1 MLPEYKDKI
10 QISNPSRAIAD
21 GVARYGTAEA
31 MSDIAE
37 KAEAASVVQT
47 RVGYDI
53 GIRFYHSVDD
63 ESGYISTY
71 IPAGTPIPFQ
81 AAYQNSTTLHE
92 DQRYSGF
99 SVYEANKAHPNSED
113 RLTVAAIL
121 VKNDYTEIM
130 KVSLD
135 HGRGVPK
142 GTRNESRL
150 CIDKLGVLTIEAHE
164 ADHPEKPIESTVELK
179 NLSIS

>member
-1 MLPEYKDKI
+1 MLKRQKLLLLF
-10 QISNPSRAIAD
+10 RH
-21 GVARYGTAEA
+21 
-31 MSDIAE
+31 
-37 KAEAASVVQT
+37 

-99 SVYEANKAHPNSED
+99 SVYEANKAHPNSEQ
-113 RLTVAAIL
+113 VAE
-121 VKNDYTEIM
+121 DYTEIM